1 MNNDAQILDADVSI
15 ENTQSNDKQVAL
27 DSVINWQLPVL
38 AILFVSVVFVAIKTV
53 VHRHESRSAYMK
65 LQVLEKERD
74 KLAAQWSRL
83 KLEQAVTLN
92 QVRVEQYARWDLN
105 MKMPKASEVKVIQEP
120 RKESV
125 NESIANI
132 SANEGQ
138 NIKVSNSMVV
148 PATSAKVVL
157 GN

>member
-1 MNNDAQILDADVSI
+1 MSNEDIVSTEQNTI
-15 ENTQSNDKQVAL
+15 ENTQMGEKQLTL

-53 VHRHESRSAYMK
+53 VNRHESRTAFVK
-65 LQVLEKERD
+65 LQKLEKERD

-105 MKMPKASEVKVIQEP
+105 MKMPKTSEIKIIQESEN
-120 RKESV
+120 K
-125 NESIANI
+125 NELADNKNR
-132 SANEGQ
+132 A
-138 NIKVSNSMVV
+138 IKVPVSSVE
-148 PATSAKVVL
+148 PALSSKVVL

>member
-1 MNNDAQILDADVSI
+1 MSNEDLVSVGQDSI
-15 ENTQSNDKQVAL
+15 GNTQKDDKQLSL

-38 AILFVSVVFVAIKTV
+38 AILFVSVVFIAIKTV
-53 VHRHESRSAYMK
+53 VNRHESRTAYMK
-65 LQVLEKERD
+65 LQKLEKERD

-105 MKMPKASEVKVIQEP
+105 MKMPKASEIKIIQESGS
-120 RKESV
+120 SV
-125 NESIANI
+125 SIAN
-132 SANEGQ
+132 ETG
-138 NIKVSNSMVV
+138 SMRV
-148 PATSAKVVL
+148 PASSIEPATNSKVVL